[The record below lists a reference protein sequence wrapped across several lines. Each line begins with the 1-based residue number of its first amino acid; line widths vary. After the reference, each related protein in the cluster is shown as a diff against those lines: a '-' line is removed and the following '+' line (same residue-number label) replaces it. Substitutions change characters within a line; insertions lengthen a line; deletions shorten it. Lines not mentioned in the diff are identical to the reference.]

1 MDGELVAQGREVN
14 ERRKFRLRIYLRRD
28 IFVQRTVSE
37 KKKREQKVTL
47 NQL

>member
-1 MDGELVAQGREVN
+1 MDGELVAQGREEN
-14 ERRKFRLRIYLRRD
+14 ERKKFGLRIYLRRD
-28 IFVQRTVSE
+28 IFVKRTVSG